1 MGEEGWV
8 SWLHERE
15 WRCPDRFELPAE
27 SLAALVRGTKDVR
40 TLQAVMDDDFE
51 DFEATAKNIIPLS
64 VVCQG
69 LSP

>member
-1 MGEEGWV
+1 
-8 SWLHERE
+8 
-15 WRCPDRFELPAE
+15 
-27 SLAALVRGTKDVR
+27 
-40 TLQAVMDDDFE
+40 MDDDFE